1 MPYSGA
7 SDSSLP
13 SSVKKMPMAKKKAW
27 VATFN
32 KAYKGCIAEG
42 GSTGSCETMA
52 LKMANGMAKKKD
64 DEEKM
69 DDKKM
74 DDKRSLLGRI
84 FDGFLDSVLG
94 ANTPTDFEVQA
105 AEKLIRETFLT
116 SRATSLER
124 VYSQIY
130 VKLRDEDEWSYPM
143 SLYVDDNGKDLFCLV
158 AQSGKIFQV
167 PISVSKDD
175 VELGTWIRVEETF
188 TPVEQSFRVF
198 RQKDGKYRW
207 TCIAG
212 TTVLNRVG
220 EIDSAE
226 LFDSFIE
233 HAERTKEYPRLDF
246 YHMGDSD
253 PEKWEFGTA
262 DYLTREGVCY
272 IASGTFDENHPLAPA
287 TIKACQR
294 DGDIWGNSIEFRA
307 LSKPE
312 IIIADPEV
320 KVPVYKRG
328 KNTRISLVL
337 EEDAAGL
344 FTLYHVEGVER
355 TMDEKTKGKL
365 TTLFGA
371 DSDELKAFLDTFEQ
385 TVDGV
390 NKRVKDEDLIHRSKD
405 GKEAEATVETEAP
418 ATENDGEIVLDDET
432 LAEIAE
438 QVVQSKEIK
447 ALVAGVAEMRK
458 MLAELVVGRENDQKE
473 ITRLTKQMEQ
483 VGKEEG
489 EKKTEYLQDLPSR
502 RRTHITHRPRDVH
515 DDGANEPVS
524 MAASATRTLGSIAA
538 AGRYPQPR

>member
-1 MPYSGA
+1 M
-7 SDSSLP
+7 
-13 SSVKKMPMAKKKAW
+13 
-27 VATFN
+27 N
-32 KAYKGCIAEG
+32 
-42 GSTGSCETMA
+42 
-52 LKMANGMAKKKD
+52 
-64 DEEKM
+64 
-69 DDKKM
+69 
-74 DDKRSLLGRI
+74 DKRSLLGKI

-94 ANTPTDFEVQA
+94 TSTPEDFEFRVRQVIDG
-105 AEKLIRETFLT
+105 AETKQ
-116 SRATSLER
+116 RATSLER

-175 VELGTWIRVEETF
+175 VELGTWVRVEETF

-198 RQKDGKYRW
+198 RQKNGKYRW

-233 HAERTKEYPRLDF
+233 LAERTSEYPRLDF
-246 YHMGDSD
+246 YHKGDED

-262 DYLTREGVCY
+262 DYLAREGVCY
-272 IASGTFDENHPLAPA
+272 IASGLFDEDHPLAQA

-385 TVDGV
+385 SVDGV
-390 NKRVKDEDLIHRSKD
+390 NKRVKDEDLIHRTAD
-405 GKEAEATVETEAP
+405 GKEVPAAEAT
-418 ATENDGEIVLDDET
+418 ATDTPIDNKNDEIVLDDET
-432 LAEIAE
+432 LDEIADK
-438 QVVQSKEIK
+438 VVQSKTIK
-447 ALVAGVAEMRK
+447 ELAAGVTEMRK

-473 ITRLTKQMEQ
+473 ITRLNKAMEQ

-502 RRTHITHRPRDVH
+502 RRTHVTHRPREMH
-515 DDGANEPVS
+515 DDGTGDPS
-524 MAASATRTLGSIAA
+524 MATAANRTLGTISA
-538 AGRYPQPR
+538 AGRYPR